1 MESLCNNRVKRQ
13 KIQKIIKFDTVRPVY
28 PSNRKPGL
36 RAVTPTCTKHYDESR
51 HFGVQARLLAGM
63 SPHRDAD

>member
-1 MESLCNNRVKRQ
+1 MKRG
-13 KIQKIIKFDTVRPVY
+13 KKFKKIIKFDTVRPVY
-28 PSNRKPGL
+28 PGSRKLRL